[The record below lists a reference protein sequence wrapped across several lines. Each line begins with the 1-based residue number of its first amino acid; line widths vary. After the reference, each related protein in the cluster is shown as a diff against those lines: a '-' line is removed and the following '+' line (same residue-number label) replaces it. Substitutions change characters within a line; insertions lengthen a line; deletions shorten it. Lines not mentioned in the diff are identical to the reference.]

1 MKLIYEKSQPGRR
14 AGRLPVHGLPVP
26 EVPDELRR
34 AEPPRLPELAEPDL
48 MRHFTELSS
57 LLAKHKTGADY
68 QSYTALTDADIKEL
82 TVSLDALSEQ
92 VSKVPGVVEAT

>member
-1 MKLIYEKSQPGRR
+1 MPCAATATAPTRMLSSFAFSPDAVTLPSTVSDVPVTGILFGNISAPA
-14 AGRLPVHGLPVP
+14 AGRG
-26 EVPDELRR
+26 
-34 AEPPRLPELAEPDL
+34 
-48 MRHFTELSS
+48 F
-57 LLAKHKTGADY
+57 GADY